1 MAAVTHAGGIVRR
14 LLDGEPSYLLVTARR
29 NRRHWLFP
37 KGHIEAGETAQ
48 AAAAR
53 EVLEEA
59 GVEAEVVRQ
68 VGVSEYA
75 QEGERIR
82 TVYFLMAFR
91 REAAAEE
98 DRRLRWC
105 RYEDAQR
112 TLSFDDL
119 RRLLGDA
126 HGERDGG
133 WVSAP

>member
-1 MAAVTHAGGIVRR
+1 MAAYTHAGGIVRR
-14 LLDGEPSYLLVTARR
+14 LVDGEPSYLLVTARR

-37 KGHIEAGETAQ
+37 KGHIDAGETAQ
-48 AAAAR
+48 VAAAR

-59 GVEAEVVRQ
+59 GVEAEVVCR
-68 VGVSEYA
+68 VGVSQYE
-75 QEGERIR
+75 QEGEPIR

-91 REAAAEE
+91 RELAAEE

-105 RYEDAQR
+105 SYEEARR

-126 HGERDGG
+126 HRARDDER
-133 WVSAP
+133 S